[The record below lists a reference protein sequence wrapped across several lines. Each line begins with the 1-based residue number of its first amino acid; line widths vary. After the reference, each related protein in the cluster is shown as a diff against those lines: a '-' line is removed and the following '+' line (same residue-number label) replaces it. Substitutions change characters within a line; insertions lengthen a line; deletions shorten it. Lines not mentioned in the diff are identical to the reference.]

1 MFKSSIIVTELA
13 IQITD
18 YEYFGFDYI
27 DLRDK
32 TIYELYKILPTLMY
46 NHLIILK
53 LDESITSYLN
63 TYNIAFTE
71 VYQQDS
77 ESDLYSSTLGY
88 MNNKIRLKDIVLKYE
103 DFHKYIIESIRN
115 SWTSGWNA
123 CRDYIRKEK
132 RLNES
137 NN

>member
-115 SWTSGWNA
+115 SWTSG
-123 CRDYIRKEK
+123 
-132 RLNES
+132 
-137 NN
+137 